1 MLSAGKLWG
10 MRRMSVRAPARAPHA
25 QILMGSVQ
33 DREGRFKMVATDQRP
48 PIMNVVK
55 KHSPDGTASYDNVA
69 AIKELL
75 VKSCAEHATALLL
88 DPVWGYPVSHGHL
101 RPDKGL

>member
-1 MLSAGKLWG
+1 MPRTSHTPAQLQAGSL
-10 MRRMSVRAPARAPHA
+10 
-25 QILMGSVQ
+25 Q

-88 DPVWGYPVSHGHL
+88 DPIWGYPVSHGHL